1 MPFFLKAETCD
12 LFADHAVLYATFR
25 PFGPQNKVHLW
36 RKPRPIPWSEECPII
51 PTKDFRCQSDNPD
64 DFIKAIATEFEN
76 RVHHQFKQ
84 ANQHGLNASQK
95 GRSQTLHTREVVEHQ
110 SPIKPS
116 REGEKQTAFLGHSLM
131 HKQWFTQLRRFQSIC
146 RTSCNSQSNLQKMVH
161 LQREWRAVLKA
172 SGFPKGF
179 PTWWIK
185 LEEKIGQS
193 PSSLPDLVPPT
204 PILIDICL
212 TFEREF
218 STLESL
224 MCQSLIAKAKQNRIE
239 NPHRIFSDIRKPPVQ
254 PVVML
259 DESIRVKI
267 VEVLPD
273 QRVCL
278 EQKTTFDP
286 NLPVYGPK
294 GIQKIQQLD
303 PQTLIVSSA
312 DTLKEGDRLCQDHFE
327 ASVQNLFS
335 KFADEW
341 TKRWDRHADLPADH
355 WSPLLECFDALVPQ
369 VPEVTFP
376 PITVNLWKQTLRK
389 KKSRSATGPDAW
401 SRQDLLRMPD
411 DITENLISLLMNIEQ
426 GTPWPRST
434 ITGIVFSL
442 EKVQGASKVNQYRPI
457 TVFSLI
463 YRTWSSIRAKQCLR
477 HLVAFAPSFCFGN
490 LPRRSAVQVW
500 LGIQSQI
507 ETCHFDNQPL
517 SGAMIDIEK
526 CFNHLPRIPLLS
538 VCCRLGLPSG
548 VIRAWTRAL
557 TQMERRFAIRG
568 SVSPPHRSST
578 GCAEGCALSVVGM
591 LAINILTDTWV
602 HAKVPEAKLWSYVDN
617 LEITAHS
624 VDQSVEALSQLEKVL
639 TALDLK
645 VDQAKT
651 FMWANNSA
659 DRKHLRSMQQHTR
672 LWARD
677 LGGHMQYSRQSTNS
691 TITSRICAFKERWRD
706 IARSHAPYHQK
717 LIAIKMV
724 GWPNALHG
732 VSSVHLSDEWF
743 EELRTGAVRG
753 LGSHASGMSPLI
765 HLSLI
770 EHPAADPGFF
780 AMAKTISDV
789 RSFVPREACCR
800 ILTELCQPATK
811 LNLEPG
817 PAHVLFQRL
826 LQIGWHWNPAFGF
839 VDLKGWPIDIW
850 ECPIQELMLRL
861 VEGWQ
866 NRVQHNLSKRKT
878 FKGLWKCNPA
888 LTKRGWPKDRIDQG
902 VLRTALNGTFFTADH
917 LKYLPGELSQQCP
930 FCGQPDSQ
938 LHRHWKCQKLSQAR
952 QHCDEP
958 TRDLILSMD
967 PAVYNHGWIP
977 NPESL
982 DKFRQCLIEIQNK
995 TGEFHLP
1002 PVLPEHFHIFTD
1014 GSCLDPQDHFTRLAA
1029 WGMTIGTF
1037 DQPFDFFPVA
1047 RGLIP
1052 GLIQTSARAELT
1064 AAIAAL
1070 KLVARFQRPFTLWI
1084 DNDFVVQTLHKFA
1097 SPRCENPLSKTPN
1110 HDLLQELFTWYNF
1123 VRHLTPEV
1131 VKVCSHQDLNKI
1143 VDPIEAWV
1151 IRGNNS
1157 ADETAGRAYCSFPEV
1172 MQVRSQLVQE
1182 IFFGKFEKSF
1192 AFDLNQRGQHGD
1204 GSFESAKKGNSLQ

>member
-1 MPFFLKAETCD
+1 M
-12 LFADHAVLYATFR
+12 
-25 PFGPQNKVHLW
+25 
-36 RKPRPIPWSEECPII
+36 
-51 PTKDFRCQSDNPD
+51 
-64 DFIKAIATEFEN
+64 
-76 RVHHQFKQ
+76 
-84 ANQHGLNASQK
+84 
-95 GRSQTLHTREVVEHQ
+95 
-110 SPIKPS
+110 
-116 REGEKQTAFLGHSLM
+116 
-131 HKQWFTQLRRFQSIC
+131 
-146 RTSCNSQSNLQKMVH
+146 
-161 LQREWRAVLKA
+161 
-172 SGFPKGF
+172 
-179 PTWWIK
+179 
-185 LEEKIGQS
+185 
-193 PSSLPDLVPPT
+193 
-204 PILIDICL
+204 
-212 TFEREF
+212 
-218 STLESL
+218 
-224 MCQSLIAKAKQNRIE
+224 
-239 NPHRIFSDIRKPPVQ
+239 
-254 PVVML
+254 
-259 DESIRVKI
+259 
-267 VEVLPD
+267 
-273 QRVCL
+273 
-278 EQKTTFDP
+278 
-286 NLPVYGPK
+286 
-294 GIQKIQQLD
+294 
-303 PQTLIVSSA
+303 
-312 DTLKEGDRLCQDHFE
+312 
-327 ASVQNLFS
+327 
-335 KFADEW
+335 
-341 TKRWDRHADLPADH
+341 
-355 WSPLLECFDALVPQ
+355 
-369 VPEVTFP
+369 
-376 PITVNLWKQTLRK
+376 
-389 KKSRSATGPDAW
+389 
-401 SRQDLLRMPD
+401 
-411 DITENLISLLMNIEQ
+411 
-426 GTPWPRST
+426 
-434 ITGIVFSL
+434 
-442 EKVQGASKVNQYRPI
+442 
-457 TVFSLI
+457 
-463 YRTWSSIRAKQCLR
+463 
-477 HLVAFAPSFCFGN
+477 
-490 LPRRSAVQVW
+490 
-500 LGIQSQI
+500 
-507 ETCHFDNQPL
+507 
-517 SGAMIDIEK
+517 
-526 CFNHLPRIPLLS
+526 
-538 VCCRLGLPSG
+538 
-548 VIRAWTRAL
+548 
-557 TQMERRFAIRG
+557 
-568 SVSPPHRSST
+568 
-578 GCAEGCALSVVGM
+578 
-591 LAINILTDTWV
+591 
-602 HAKVPEAKLWSYVDN
+602 
-617 LEITAHS
+617 
-624 VDQSVEALSQLEKVL
+624 
-639 TALDLK
+639 
-645 VDQAKT
+645 
-651 FMWANNSA
+651 
-659 DRKHLRSMQQHTR
+659 
-672 LWARD
+672 
-677 LGGHMQYSRQSTNS
+677 
-691 TITSRICAFKERWRD
+691 
-706 IARSHAPYHQK
+706 
-717 LIAIKMV
+717 
-724 GWPNALHG
+724 
-732 VSSVHLSDEWF
+732 SSVHLSDEWF

-826 LQIGWHWNPAFGF
+826 LQIGWHWNPALGF

-982 DKFRQCLIEIQNK
+982 DKFRQCLIEIQNQ

-1097 SPRCENPLSKTPN
+1097 SPRCEIPLSKTPN

-1182 IFFGKFEKSF
+1182 ISFLENLKKVLHSTLINVGNMAMDLLKAQRKGTHSNDAGRDCVVDPKIMEEWRWPSTAELVKPKFRLLSWPLIVQWNASLHSTTETVKFWNWSQLVVDFGIQTKLLAPWYCRSSKRWKTSTDCPRSPLSKRSRWFKTFAVKVFEQAGLPFQMTTQKPDSYAIHFWGHCLPVQVSDARSRLVDEWLIARRSNYLKSK
-1192 AFDLNQRGQHGD
+1192 DMQTIWD
-1204 GSFESAKKGNSLQ
+1204 VP